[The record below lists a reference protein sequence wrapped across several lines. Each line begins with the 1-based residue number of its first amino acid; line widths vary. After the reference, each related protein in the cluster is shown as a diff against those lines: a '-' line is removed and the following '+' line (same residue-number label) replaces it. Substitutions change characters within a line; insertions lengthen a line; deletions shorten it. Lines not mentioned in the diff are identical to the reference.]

1 MANLWWGA
9 MGPLDRLAHQAGA
22 GDRRAL
28 EAFVQG
34 GYQQVWRLCATIVG
48 EQKADDTAQETFAR
62 AVGAL
67 AGFRRES
74 SALTWLLAIARH
86 VCQDELRGG
95 ARRRERG
102 TAMRRAGEQATA
114 DPSALVAL
122 ADLVESLDVDRRT
135 AFVLTQVLGLS
146 YDEAARVCECPVGTI
161 RSRVARAR
169 AELVELVRRSERD
182 RGAGR
187 CSSA

>member
-1 MANLWWGA
+1 M
-9 MGPLDRLAHQAGA
+9 
-22 GDRRAL
+22 
-28 EAFVQG
+28 QG